1 MSSSVIP
8 FSFRLQ
14 SFPASGSFPV
24 SQFFAAGGQGIE
36 ASASVH
42 PVNIQGWF
50 PLGSDN
56 HDDERK
62 TLIHF
67 WPCHYWILT
76 WRYMYTQH
84 LHFLTIW
91 YNDYLLFLMWKWI
104 MVKVFILIVFTLIR
118 LGRRS
123 SRSVGFAV
131 SGSRVQI
138 AGEGETSGTRN
149 RHSWCNFMKIHHNL
163 CDFLFF
169 HFSKI
174 VSIWFHHLL

>member
-91 YNDYLLFLMWKWI
+91 CNDYLLFLMWKWI

-149 RHSWCNFMKIHHNL
+149 RHLWCNFMKIHHNL

-174 VSIWFHHLL
+174 VSIWFHQLL